1 MNTKNKSQIEVK
13 SIQYKERSY
22 YEWGCNMQILRKGT
36 GEIAMTE
43 GELARFFRIT
53 WRKFNNRLQ
62 EIIHNP
68 NLQPDERSAGERVMV
83 RDNELV
89 GYVRLYPLP
98 IIIALSFQLDST
110 EAHFFRKYI
119 IHELQRPSATITP
132 IFLFGSTPH

>member
-22 YEWGCNMQILRKGT
+22 YEWGCNMQILRKGN

-68 NLQPDERSAGERVMV
+68 NLQPA
-83 RDNELV
+83 
-89 GYVRLYPLP
+89 
-98 IIIALSFQLDST
+98 FQLDST

>member
-22 YEWGCNMQILRKGT
+22 YEWGSNMQIVRKGN

-43 GELARFFRIT
+43 GELARFFGVT
-53 WRKFNNRLQ
+53 WRKLNNRLQ

-68 NLQPDERSAGERVMV
+68 NLYPDERSAGERVIV

-89 GYVRLYPLP
+89 GYDRFTPSQSSLP
-98 IIIALSFQLDST
+98 CPFSWIAQKPISSESISSMSYND
-110 EAHFFRKYI
+110 
-119 IHELQRPSATITP
+119 RPQP
-132 IFLFGSTPH
+132 

>member
-22 YEWGCNMQILRKGT
+22 YEWGCNMQILRKGN

-83 RDNELV
+83 RDNEAMY
-89 GYVRLYPLP
+89 GFTPSQSSSPCPSSWIAQKP
-98 IIIALSFQLDST
+98 ISSESISSMSYSD
-110 EAHFFRKYI
+110 
-119 IHELQRPSATITP
+119 RPQP
-132 IFLFGSTPH
+132 

>member
-22 YEWGCNMQILRKGT
+22 YEWGCNMQILRKGN

-89 GYVRLYPLP
+89 GYVRLYPLEKP
-98 IIIALSFQLDST
+98 LYFDPFGQIEFAHLGHNIIAPCKVLVQGSILFYPFRDSG
-110 EAHFFRKYI
+110 F
-119 IHELQRPSATITP
+119 S
-132 IFLFGSTPH
+132 